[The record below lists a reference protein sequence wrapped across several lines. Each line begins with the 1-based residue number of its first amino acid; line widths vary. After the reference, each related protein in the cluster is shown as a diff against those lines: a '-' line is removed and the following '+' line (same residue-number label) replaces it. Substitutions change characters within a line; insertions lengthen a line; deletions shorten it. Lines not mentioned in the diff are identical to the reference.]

1 MTKRPKKLWGDGTI
15 WQDNKGVWWAQLPPD
30 ERGKRPKARAKS
42 EKEALSKLTEL
53 NNTRREARNPT
64 TVVKLA
70 PTVKQVIL
78 EWLDSAVKRKV
89 KENTYIGY
97 INECNRHLFRL
108 LGDTPVDELTWFF
121 RNSRG
126 TL

>member
-1 MTKRPKKLWGDGTI
+1 M
-15 WQDNKGVWWAQLPPD
+15 PPD

-64 TVVKLA
+64 RVVKLA